1 MKMQLVSA
9 SILAMCLS
17 APVFAE
23 SLDVLTPVDPPVTV
37 TPDPTG
43 VVTPDPTGVVT
54 PPTLSDKAAAKALEF
69 KATDA
74 DGDGYVTW
82 AEFKLASDA
91 KRDAR
96 ILAAF
101 KTADADKSGALSSDE
116 FLSMFAT
123 GDVVSAAAVTQASTV
138 FTIIDTDQ
146 NGVISP
152 VELGVASADEKPVG
166 ALMWAFARMDTNGDA
181 KLAATEYSAKPAK
194 LPKPPKLP
202 KPRGSKTS
210 PK

>member
-1 MKMQLVSA
+1 MKLNVVSA

-23 SLDVLTPVDPPVTV
+23 SLDVITPVDPPITV
-37 TPDPTG
+37 IPDPV
-43 VVTPDPTGVVT
+43 VVTPDPVVVIT
-54 PPTLSDKAAAKALEF
+54 PPTLSDKAAAKAREF
-69 KATDA
+69 KATDT
-74 DGDGYVTW
+74 DSDGYVTW

-101 KTADADKSGALSSDE
+101 TAADADKKGSLSSEE
-116 FLSMFAT
+116 FLSIFAT
-123 GDVVSAAAVTQASTV
+123 GEVVSAAAVTQASTV
-138 FTIIDTDQ
+138 FTIIDADQ
-146 NGVISP
+146 NGVISL

-166 ALMWAFARMDTNGDA
+166 ALMWAFARMDANGDA

>member
-1 MKMQLVSA
+1 MKMNVVSA

-23 SLDVLTPVDPPVTV
+23 SLDVITPVDPPIVV
-37 TPDPTG
+37 IPDPV
-43 VVTPDPTGVVT
+43 VVTPDPVVVIT
-54 PPTLSDKAAAKALEF
+54 PPTLSDKAAAKAREF
-69 KATDA
+69 KATDT

-82 AEFKLASDA
+82 AEFKAASDA

-101 KTADADKSGALSSDE
+101 KSADTDKGGSLSSEE

-123 GDVVSAAAVTQASTV
+123 GEVVSAAAITQASTV
-138 FTIIDTDQ
+138 FTIIDADQ

-152 VELGVASADEKPVG
+152 LELGVASADEKPVS

-202 KPRGSKTS
+202 KSKGSKGS

>member
-1 MKMQLVSA
+1 MKMKLVSA
-9 SILAMCLS
+9 SILALCLS
-17 APVFAE
+17 APAFAE
-23 SLDVLTPVDPPVTV
+23 SLDVILPVEPPITV
-37 TPDPTG
+37 TPDPTI
-43 VVTPDPTGVVT
+43 VVT

-74 DGDGYVTW
+74 DHDGYVIW

-101 KTADADKSGALSSDE
+101 TAADTDKNGTLSSDE
-116 FLSMFAT
+116 FLNMFAV
-123 GDVVSAAAVTQASTV
+123 GEVVSPAAITQASTV
-138 FTIIDTDQ
+138 FSIIDTES
-146 NGVISP
+146 NSIGVITP
-152 VELGVASADEKPVG
+152 AELALASADEKPVN
-166 ALMWAFARMDTNGDA
+166 ALMWAFARMDANGDA
-181 KLAATEYSAKPAK
+181 KLAATEYGFKPAK

-202 KPRGSKTS
+202 KSKGSKDS

>member
-1 MKMQLVSA
+1 MKMKLVSA
-9 SILAMCLS
+9 SILALCLS
-17 APVFAE
+17 APAFAE
-23 SLDVLTPVDPPVTV
+23 SLDVILPVEPPITV
-37 TPDPTG
+37 IPDIT
-43 VVTPDPTGVVT
+43 VVTPEPPVVVT
-54 PPTLSDKAAAKALEF
+54 PPTLSDKAAAKAREF
-69 KATDA
+69 NATDTDA
-74 DGDGYVTW
+74 DGYVTW

-101 KTADADKSGALSSDE
+101 KAADADKSGTLSSEE
-116 FLSMFAT
+116 FLSIFAT
-123 GDVVSAAAVTQASTV
+123 GEVVSAAAVTQASTV

-146 NGVISP
+146 NGMISP
-152 VELGVASADEKPVG
+152 VELGVASADEKPVA

>member
-1 MKMQLVSA
+1 MKMKLVST
-9 SILAMCLS
+9 SILALCLS
-17 APVFAE
+17 APAFAE
-23 SLDVLTPVDPPVTV
+23 SLDVIMPVEPPITV
-37 TPDPTG
+37 TPDP
-43 VVTPDPTGVVT
+43 VVVVT

-69 KATDA
+69 KATDTDA
-74 DGDGYVTW
+74 DGYVTW

-101 KTADADKSGALSSDE
+101 KAADADKNGALSSEE

-123 GDVVSAAAVTQASTV
+123 GEVVSAAAVTQASTV

-146 NGVISP
+146 NGMISP
-152 VELGVASADEKPVG
+152 VELGVASADEKPVA

>member
-1 MKMQLVSA
+1 MKLTVVSA
-9 SILAMCLS
+9 SILAICLS

-23 SLDVLTPVDPPVTV
+23 SLDVITPVDPPITV
-37 TPDPTG
+37 IPDPV
-43 VVTPDPTGVVT
+43 VVTPDPVVVVT

-69 KATDA
+69 KATDT

-82 AEFKLASDA
+82 SEFKLARDA

-101 KTADADKSGALSSDE
+101 TAADADKKGTLSSEE

-123 GDVVSAAAVTQASTV
+123 GEVVSAAAVTQASTV

-146 NGVISP
+146 NGVISL
-152 VELGVASADEKPVG
+152 VELGVASADEKPVS

-202 KPRGSKTS
+202 KSKGSKGS